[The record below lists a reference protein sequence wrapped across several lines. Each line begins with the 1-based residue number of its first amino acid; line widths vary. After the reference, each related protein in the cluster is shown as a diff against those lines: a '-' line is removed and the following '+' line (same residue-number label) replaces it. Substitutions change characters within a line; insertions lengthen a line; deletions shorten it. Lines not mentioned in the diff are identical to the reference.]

1 MAPTYPVVM
10 VRIVIVFRGLG
21 GGDVSDNLLEAIR
34 RAVARILR
42 IPVNRVVITG
52 YFGAR
57 RLGGPS
63 IRALDDGISVE
74 MDLEADS
81 DELISDDTSSGGN
94 DGESANDAG
103 AAMNAV
109 TETISS
115 AASSGDLA
123 TAVADSA
130 QEVAEEVGDTEL
142 AATVSAVEI
151 DSDAISYTNM
161 SPTAQP
167 TELPAGSSS
176 KSNVS
181 SAVIFSAFAAA
192 GILLLTAIGWFYWR
206 HRSTEYMKKR
216 KEELAQY
223 HEKLDLESNMV
234 LIGSEGN
241 NSNYYS
247 TPLKPRQKG
256 SMRSG
261 EKSRPIG
268 STGSAKVLSSPHL
281 DQEDEETKDEPA
293 PTRNPGRFFMSLSP
307 SFLESAP
314 EEGNATGPQPEEYD
328 EDSDFV
334 CVSELTVKAINLR
347 NKNNRR
353 RSIKGSIKGSSKR
366 AKPPP
371 PAGAPPSLKKIIIDA
386 DGKVAGGGPSEKV
399 GLPPKNKRSPT
410 KCPPENLSIEL

>member
-21 GGDVSDNLLEAIR
+21 EGDVSDNLLEAIR

-42 IPVNRVVITG
+42 IPFNRVVITG

-63 IRALDDGISVE
+63 MRALDDGISVE

-81 DELISDDTSSGGN
+81 DELVSDDASSEGD
-94 DGESANDAG
+94 DGESANDAEV
-103 AAMNAV
+103 AMNAV

-123 TAVADSA
+123 TAVTDSA

-142 AATVSAVEI
+142 AATVSAVEV

-167 TELPAGSSS
+167 TELPAASSS

-181 SAVIFSAFAAA
+181 PAVIFSVFAVA
-192 GILLLTAIGWFYWR
+192 GILLLAAAGGFYWR
-206 HRSTEYMKKR
+206 HRSNEYMKKR

-223 HEKLDLESNMV
+223 HEKLDLESSMLV
-234 LIGSEGN
+234 ISSEVRN
-241 NSNYYS
+241 KNYWP
-247 TPLKPRQKG
+247 TPLKPRHKG

-261 EKSRPIG
+261 EKSPSI
-268 STGSAKVLSSPHL
+268 GSAKVFSSPHL
-281 DQEDEETKDEPA
+281 DQEDDETKDEPA
-293 PTRNPGRFFMSLSP
+293 PTRTPGRFFMSLSP

-314 EEGNATGPQPEEYD
+314 DEGNATGSQPEAYD
-328 EDSDFV
+328 EDSDYLCLSDV
-334 CVSELTVKAINLR
+334 TVKAINLR

-353 RSIKGSIKGSSKR
+353 RSTKGSSKGSSER

-371 PAGAPPSLKKIIIDA
+371 PEGAPPSLKKVILY
-386 DGKVAGGGPSEKV
+386 GEV
-399 GLPPKNKRSPT
+399 GLPPKNKRSPL
-410 KCPPENLSIEL
+410 KCPPENLDIEQNEV